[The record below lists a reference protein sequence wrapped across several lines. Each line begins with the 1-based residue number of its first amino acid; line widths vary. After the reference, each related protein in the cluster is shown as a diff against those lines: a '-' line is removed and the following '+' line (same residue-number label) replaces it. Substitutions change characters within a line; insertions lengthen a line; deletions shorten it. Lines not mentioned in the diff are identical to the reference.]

1 MVLPHSSLPRNV
13 VAPQSSYRHA
23 QPSSDVG
30 SSGPTSSMSS
40 FQNTTGDMPS
50 GSTDT
55 YARDETPVQDS
66 EQDRNKSEMHCPSPP
81 SQWSEGFIVYSKS
94 VHSEAIE
101 AGVSPSS
108 SRQLKY
114 LMQELKHKSSELE
127 FANKEL
133 EFATKRISLLES
145 RTCELERI
153 GHSELELANKQRDLF
168 KSRVC
173 DLTKHQEKDRE
184 EHESEIAEM
193 LKRIEGMQLECRAN
207 TEQCKALKEENE
219 TLRKENE
226 TLRKENETLKKENET
241 TLKEAQQRA
250 AAVEKCEEFEER
262 KTRVRRLSEEY
273 YDTMLQLDYA
283 LQSVL
288 DKEGV
293 DEEFKKKMRELK
305 KEVEER
311 KL

>member
-66 EQDRNKSEMHCPSPP
+66 EQDRNKSEMHCLSPP

-108 SRQLKY
+108 SQQLKY

-127 FANKEL
+127 FA
-133 EFATKRISLLES
+133 TKHNNLLES
-145 RTCELERI
+145 RICELERI
-153 GHSELELANKQRDLF
+153 RHSELEKNLF

-173 DLTKHQEKDRE
+173 DLTKQQEKDRE
-184 EHESEIAEM
+184 EQKSEIAEM
-193 LKRIEGMQLECRAN
+193 LKRMEGMQLECRAN
-207 TEQCKALKEENE
+207 TEQRKALKEENE

-226 TLRKENETLKKENET
+226 

-262 KTRVRRLSEEY
+262 KTLVRRLSEEHY
-273 YDTMLQLDYA
+273 GTTLQLDYA

-288 DKEGV
+288 DKEEV
-293 DEEFKKKMRELK
+293 DEEFKKKVRELK

-311 KL
+311 KLHVALNKR

>member
-1 MVLPHSSLPRNV
+1 MVLPQSSLPRNV
-13 VAPQSSYRHA
+13 VAPQSSYRRA
-23 QPSSDVG
+23 QPSNDVG
-30 SSGPTSSMSS
+30 SSGPTSSVSS
-40 FQNTTGDMPS
+40 FQNTTGDLPS

-66 EQDRNKSEMHCPSPP
+66 QQDRNKSEMHCLSPP
-81 SQWSEGFIVYSKS
+81 SQWSEGFIVYSNS

-108 SRQLKY
+108 SRQLKD

-127 FANKEL
+127 FANK
-133 EFATKRISLLES
+133 RISLLES
-145 RTCELERI
+145 RICELERI
-153 GHSELELANKQRDLF
+153 GHSELELANKQIDLF

-173 DLTKHQEKDRE
+173 DLTKQQEKDRE
-184 EHESEIAEM
+184 EHKSEIAEM
-193 LKRIEGMQLECRAN
+193 LKRMEGMQLECRAN
-207 TEQCKALKEENE
+207 TEQRKALKEENE
-219 TLRKENE
+219 TLRKEHE
-226 TLRKENETLKKENET
+226 

-262 KTRVRRLSEEY
+262 KTLVRRLSEEH
-273 YDTMLQLDYA
+273 YDTTQQLDYA

-288 DKEGV
+288 DKKGV
-293 DEEFKKKMRELK
+293 DEEFKKKVRELK

-311 KL
+311 KLHVALNKR